1 MNGIL
6 EPQTLSENVLSALA
20 DKATNVAQILS
31 FWVKSADLK
40 KLAGTAGNIY
50 ESVCTQDTDTIQ
62 NSPSSQIEKIQ
73 QLQSTIDKF
82 TK

>member
-6 EPQTLSENVLSALA
+6 EPRTLSENVLSALA
-20 DKATNVAQILS
+20 DKATNQCGLK
-31 FWVKSADLK
+31 KSADLK
-40 KLAGTAGNIY
+40 KLAGTVDNIC
-50 ESVCTQDTDTIQ
+50 ESVCTQDVDTIQ